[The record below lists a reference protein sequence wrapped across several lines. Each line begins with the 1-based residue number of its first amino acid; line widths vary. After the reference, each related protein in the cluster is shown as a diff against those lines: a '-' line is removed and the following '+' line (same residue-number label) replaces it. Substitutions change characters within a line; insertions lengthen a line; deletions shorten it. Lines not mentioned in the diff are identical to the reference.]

1 MMIASNL
8 VTPTSRVYPKNLYR
22 IKLADASPIVGG
34 TVTLRSDSPWH
45 APPIDPALLNTD
57 FDIFAIREAIKAAK
71 RFAASPGWD
80 RYVIGPFGDLATAK
94 TDAELEA
101 YARRNAAT
109 VFHPVGTAAMGPE
122 NSSPSV
128 VDPHFVV
135 KGAVGLRVVDASV
148 FVRISS

>member
-1 MMIASNL
+1 M
-8 VTPTSRVYPKNLYR
+8 
-22 IKLADASPIVGG
+22 
-34 TVTLRSDSPWH
+34 TLRSDDPWQ
-45 APPIDPALLNTD
+45 APLIDPALLDSD
-57 FDIFAIREAIKAAK
+57 FDIFAIREAIKAAQ

-80 RYVIGPFGDLATAK
+80 GYVIGPFGDLATAK

-109 VFHPVGTAAMGPE
+109 VFHPVGTAAMGPA
-122 NSSPSV
+122 NSSTGV

-148 FVRISS
+148 FVRVFS